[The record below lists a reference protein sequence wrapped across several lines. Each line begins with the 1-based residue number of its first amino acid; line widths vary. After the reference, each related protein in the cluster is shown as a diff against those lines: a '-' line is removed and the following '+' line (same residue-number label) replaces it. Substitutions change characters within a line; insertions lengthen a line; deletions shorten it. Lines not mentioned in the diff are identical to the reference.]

1 MYLEYITLLKTKN
14 RWYFFSLVNTR
25 HLKFDFQV
33 KNCGTD
39 FRWSMFGI
47 TSKDADNLGAG
58 LKICKK
64 LRILKIYNS
73 KMDDDKFYSVF
84 DGIKNL
90 TGLEILNF
98 QNNMM
103 TDESA
108 ETMVKLI
115 SGQPHLKKL
124 DLTNNRFGCRQSCF
138 INSCG
143 GRFLWTWKLGLFGLV
158 GQFRVY

>member
-1 MYLEYITLLKTKN
+1 
-14 RWYFFSLVNTR
+14 
-25 HLKFDFQV
+25 
-33 KNCGTD
+33 
-39 FRWSMFGI
+39 MFGI

-124 DLTNNRFGCRQSCF
+124 DLTNNRFGCRQSY
-138 INSCG
+138 SKKVL
-143 GRFLWTWKLGLFGLV
+143 RWALFMDVRIVLFWAGWAI
-158 GQFRVY
+158 

>member
-1 MYLEYITLLKTKN
+1 
-14 RWYFFSLVNTR
+14 
-25 HLKFDFQV
+25 
-33 KNCGTD
+33 
-39 FRWSMFGI
+39 MFGI

-124 DLTNNRFGCRQSCF
+124 DLTNNRFGCRQSP
-138 INSCG
+138 SHKVM
-143 GRFLWTWKLGLFGLV
+143 RRAL
-158 GQFRVY
+158 

>member
-1 MYLEYITLLKTKN
+1 
-14 RWYFFSLVNTR
+14 
-25 HLKFDFQV
+25 
-33 KNCGTD
+33 
-39 FRWSMFGI
+39 
-47 TSKDADNLGAG
+47 
-58 LKICKK
+58 
-64 LRILKIYNS
+64 
-73 KMDDDKFYSVF
+73 MDDDKFYSVF

-124 DLTNNRFGCRQSCF
+124 DLTNNRFGCRQSPF
-138 INSCG
+138 NKVIRRAFLIYLIFLNSI
-143 GRFLWTWKLGLFGLV
+143 LP
-158 GQFRVY
+158 

>member
-1 MYLEYITLLKTKN
+1 
-14 RWYFFSLVNTR
+14 
-25 HLKFDFQV
+25 
-33 KNCGTD
+33 
-39 FRWSMFGI
+39 MFGI

-124 DLTNNRFGCRQSCF
+124 DLTNNRFGCRQSYF
-138 INSCG
+138 IKSRVGLFLCG
-143 GRFLWTWKLGLFGLV
+143 GHRNPYQLKNAIKSGGTVFCIYHLG
-158 GQFRVY
+158 

>member
-1 MYLEYITLLKTKN
+1 
-14 RWYFFSLVNTR
+14 
-25 HLKFDFQV
+25 
-33 KNCGTD
+33 
-39 FRWSMFGI
+39 MFGI

-90 TGLEILNF
+90 GGLEIINF
-98 QNNMM
+98 QNNVM

-115 SGQPHLKKL
+115 SGQPNLKKL
-124 DLTNNRFGCRQSCF
+124 DLTNNRFSDRTAKHIGSYISANQSKTKLEIFNFSLNSLKNRGFGYIAEVFKYVLIRYLLIGVPMSCRPVAT
-138 INSCG
+138 N
-143 GRFLWTWKLGLFGLV
+143 
-158 GQFRVY
+158 FRMIRHG